1 MRVLSFMGFMA
12 MSMLVFLGA
21 CVKSEE
27 PIDYVQVVKEIIENY
42 IASNSLDAE
51 NIGNGL
57 YYVETQEGVGKNPDV
72 YSDVQIRY
80 KGYLTNGSVFDES
93 SNAGIRINLSQ
104 VIAGWQQGVPE
115 FKEGGEGILLIPSY
129 LAYGIRATGS
139 IPANSVLIFE
149 IKLIEVYQ

>member
-1 MRVLSFMGFMA
+1 MRVLSSIGVLA
-12 MSMLVFLGA
+12 ISALVFLGS

-27 PIDYVQVVKEIIENY
+27 PIDYVQVDKEIIENY
-42 IASNSLDAE
+42 ISANSLNAA
-51 NIGNGL
+51 NLGNGL
-57 YYVETQEGVGKNPDV
+57 YYVESKEGVGKNPDI

-80 KGYLTNGSVFDES
+80 KGYLTNGTVFDES
-93 SNAGIRINLSQ
+93 ANTGIRINLSQ

-129 LAYGIRATGS
+129 LAYGSRATGV